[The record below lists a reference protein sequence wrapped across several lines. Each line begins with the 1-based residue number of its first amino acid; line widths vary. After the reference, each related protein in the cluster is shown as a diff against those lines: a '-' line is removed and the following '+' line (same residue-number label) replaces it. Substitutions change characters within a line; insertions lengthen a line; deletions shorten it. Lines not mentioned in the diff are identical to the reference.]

1 MVRRRMNLSASIKN
15 FMALVADRKI
25 QIYNEFSLQHELGI
39 HLRGELSP
47 LKVQF
52 ERNVSY
58 FGLAKSEFEKK
69 EIDISV
75 FSSHLDA
82 PEAALELK
90 YPRGGQYPEQMFSFC
105 KDIVFLE
112 QLAKAGFKR
121 CMFMAVADGRPF
133 FEGPATGIYSYF
145 RGGKSLHGKIVKP
158 TGSRDKELYIEGRY
172 DIFWSSLIDNTKYTV
187 VDIVSDV

>member
-1 MVRRRMNLSASIKN
+1 MNLDTIIKD
-15 FMALVADRKI
+15 FMSLVSNQRI

-39 HLRGELSP
+39 HLRGELGP

-58 FGLAKSEFEKK
+58 FGFDKGQFEKK

-75 FSSHLDA
+75 FSTQTDA
-82 PEAALELK
+82 PEAAFELK
-90 YPRGGQYPEQMFSFC
+90 YPRSGQYPEQMFSFC

-121 CMFMAVADGRPF
+121 GIFIAVADERPF
-133 FEGPATGIYSYF
+133 FEGTDTGIYSFF
-145 RGGKSLHGKIVKP
+145 RGGKTLHGKIVKP
-158 TGSRDKELYIEGRY
+158 TGSKDKELYIEGHY
-172 DIFWSSLIDNTKYTV
+172 EITWYPLIGNSKFMV
-187 VDIVSDV
+187 VDTTSSR